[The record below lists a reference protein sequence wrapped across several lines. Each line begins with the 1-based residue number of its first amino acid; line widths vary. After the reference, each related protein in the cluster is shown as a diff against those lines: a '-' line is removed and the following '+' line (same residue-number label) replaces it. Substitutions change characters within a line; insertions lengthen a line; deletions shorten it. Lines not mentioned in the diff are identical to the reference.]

1 MISVSGKTWIQQK
14 VNKNLVEKFKQDY
27 NFNEHLSQL
36 IVSRNFD
43 ESEINDLIY
52 KLKITN
58 NFVKNPDFDVATDI
72 LINSINKNEKI
83 CILGDYDVDGT
94 AATSLLVNYFNYIK
108 QEHYFYIPHR
118 EIDGYGATKKLLK
131 KLIIKKPKL
140 IIMVDCGSTSNEAV
154 DFLNQNNINSIII
167 DHHEINKPYP
177 KSNVIINP
185 KKNNG
190 YQKFDYFCAT
200 TLTYFFLDLL
210 LKKKK
215 SNFKLSSFLIY
226 VLLATVCDVMPIR
239 KVNKIIARN
248 VIDNF
253 NIKDNDALNCIFK
266 ILSINR
272 KLSID
277 DLGFIIG
284 PIINAGGRLGKS
296 HYGTELFTSKNMTII
311 NKRSIDLI
319 KLNEKRKKIEK
330 NILDQID
337 FKKIN
342 EKNKDVII
350 YHYKNLHEGLI
361 GIIAARLKDFFNK
374 PTIVIT
380 NSGDK
385 FKGSA
390 RSTLNYNIGKI
401 INLLVEKKILE
412 KGGGHNLAAGFT
424 IKKDNIKMLDDFLQ
438 NHYAK
443 QKVNS
448 KKLFNY
454 DLQISLSAINNN
466 FINDIDKLGPF
477 GHYNPEPL
485 YLIKNIK
492 ILKSKI
498 INEKHIA
505 SIIKPRIGTSIKSI
519 CFNSTDTEFERYLLS
534 FNKEMNL
541 ITKIKKN
548 IFNNKTHLQLSI
560 LDIII

>member
-1 MISVSGKTWIQQK
+1 M
-14 VNKNLVEKFKQDY
+14 
-27 NFNEHLSQL
+27 
-36 IVSRNFD
+36 
-43 ESEINDLIY
+43 
-52 KLKITN
+52 LKILI
-58 NFVKNPDFDVATDI
+58 FDVATDI

-140 IIMVDCGSTSNEAV
+140 VIMVDCGSTSNEAV

-215 SNFKLSSFLIY
+215 SSFNLSSFLIY

-319 KLNEKRKKIEK
+319 KLNEKRKK
-330 NILDQID
+330 N
-337 FKKIN
+337 
-342 EKNKDVII
+342 
-350 YHYKNLHEGLI
+350 
-361 GIIAARLKDFFNK
+361 
-374 PTIVIT
+374 
-380 NSGDK
+380 
-385 FKGSA
+385 
-390 RSTLNYNIGKI
+390 
-401 INLLVEKKILE
+401 
-412 KGGGHNLAAGFT
+412 
-424 IKKDNIKMLDDFLQ
+424 
-438 NHYAK
+438 
-443 QKVNS
+443 
-448 KKLFNY
+448 
-454 DLQISLSAINNN
+454 
-466 FINDIDKLGPF
+466 
-477 GHYNPEPL
+477 
-485 YLIKNIK
+485 
-492 ILKSKI
+492 
-498 INEKHIA
+498 
-505 SIIKPRIGTSIKSI
+505 
-519 CFNSTDTEFERYLLS
+519 
-534 FNKEMNL
+534 
-541 ITKIKKN
+541 
-548 IFNNKTHLQLSI
+548 
-560 LDIII
+560 